1 MKSIFKR
8 KSKRC
13 PLCQSINIGHHYNI
27 IRSDYV
33 FNTDRCSDCGFIFM
47 NPGYTDSF
55 VESFYTD
62 KYYGESA
69 DYSYFDERK
78 TEKYC
83 AYVWKSRIN
92 NIRKYVKKG
101 NFLDIG
107 CSFGLFLKYASE
119 YFKTYGIEI
128 SKYSSDYA
136 KKHSNSIIENVS
148 WDKYYPKTKFSCVTM
163 IEVIE
168 HFFSPGEVI
177 SKIYDMLET
186 GGVAVIQTADMEAWQ
201 SLNAGENYHY
211 YLPGHLSYF
220 SEKNLTEL
228 LLRTGFRKVKVF
240 RPVDF
245 PLYAKLLKSRGSF
258 KKIADYRK
266 WIQISLYHFKG
277 HFKRKGKPLTSSMVI
292 YAFK

>member
-1 MKSIFKR
+1 MKAEFDK
-8 KSKRC
+8 KKDHC
-13 PLCQSINIGHHYNI
+13 PLCRSKNIGHHYTI
-27 IRSDYV
+27 KRSDYI
-33 FNTDRCSDCGFIFM
+33 FDTDICLDCRFIFM
-47 NPGYTDSF
+47 NPKYADSF

-62 KYYGESA
+62 EYYGESA

-83 AYVWKSRIN
+83 AYVWKSRIK
-92 NIRKYVKKG
+92 NIRKYVKNG

-107 CSFGLFLKYASE
+107 CSFGLFLKYASK

-148 WDKYYPKTKFSCVTM
+148 WDKYCPQIKFSCVTM

-168 HFFSPGEVI
+168 HSSCPGEIV
-177 SKIYDMLET
+177 SKVYDMLET
-186 GGVAVIQTADMEAWQ
+186 GGVAVIQTADMEARQ

-220 SEKNLTEL
+220 SEKNLSEL

-266 WIQISLYHFKG
+266 WIQTSLYHFKG
-277 HFKRKGKPLTSSMVI
+277 YFKRRGKPLTSSMVI